1 MDLLDPTPNGYSQ
14 VARIPAGKTLVW
26 ISGQIADGDGWEEQ
40 ARAVFSNVRAALATG
55 GATWRD
61 VFKLTIFVVDVSEIA
76 TIRRVR
82 DEFIDVARPPTS
94 TLVRVAGLVRPELL
108 LEVEAVAAVSA

>member
-1 MDLLDPTPNGYSQ
+1 MELLDPTPNGYSQ

-40 ARAVFSNVRAALATG
+40 ARAVFRNVGSALQTG
-55 GATWRD
+55 GATWAD
-61 VFKLTIFVVDVSEIA
+61 VFKLTIFVVDVGEIA

-94 TLVRVAGLVRPELL
+94 SLVRVAGLVRPELL
-108 LEVEAVAAVSA
+108 LEVEAVAAV